1 MSDYSGGRPVPQE
14 PTIGEVY
21 RLLVAM
27 DKRLD
32 GLVTAAVFK
41 AEQDFSRE
49 QFRVLTRD
57 LSDWKAESR
66 GEHSRLD
73 GRMNTLESEFDG
85 KVDTVKAE
93 IKAERDRADTIERTA
108 RAQNA
113 QKWLSIGLAALAA
126 VISIGGIIVNVVGG

>member
-1 MSDYSGGRPVPQE
+1 MPSE

-21 RLLVAM
+21 RLLQAM

-32 GLVTAAVFK
+32 GLVSQAVFK

-49 QFRVLTRD
+49 QFRVFSRD

-66 GEHSRLD
+66 GEHARID
-73 GRMNTLESEFDG
+73 GRVNTLESEFDG
-85 KVDTVKAE
+85 KIDGVKME
-93 IKAERDRADTIERTA
+93 IKAERDRADTIERTT

-113 QKWLSIGLAALAA
+113 QKWLSIGLAALAT
-126 VISIGGIIVNVVGG
+126 VVSVGGIIVNIVGG

>member
-1 MSDYSGGRPVPQE
+1 MPHE

-27 DKRLD
+27 DKRLE
-32 GLVTAAVFK
+32 GLVSQAVFK

-49 QFRVLTRD
+49 QFRVFSRD

-66 GEHSRLD
+66 GEHARID
-73 GRMNTLESEFDG
+73 GRVNTLESEFDG
-85 KVDTVKAE
+85 KIDAVKAE
-93 IKAERDRADTIERTA
+93 VKAERERSDQIERAA

-113 QKWLSIGLAALAA
+113 QRWLTIGLAALSGLIA
-126 VISIGGIIVNVVGG
+126 IGGIIVNAVGG